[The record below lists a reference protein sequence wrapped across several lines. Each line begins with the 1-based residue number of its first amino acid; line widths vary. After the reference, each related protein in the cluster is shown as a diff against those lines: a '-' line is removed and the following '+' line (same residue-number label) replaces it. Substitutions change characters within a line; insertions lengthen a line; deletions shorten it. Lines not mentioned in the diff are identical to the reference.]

1 MASVGADDDDDD
13 DAMMASAEQSIKAPS
28 IPSVADSQDE
38 DVESC
43 ATVFCSVDNDR
54 FEDRSAVTVSIQ
66 SIPGLMRVISWL
78 LEGLD
83 LEIWNARI
91 TTDDNGF
98 VKMEFELVEK
108 TYDDKFV
115 KVSDPDEVKERLE
128 DYLNFCVRK
137 DQGEKTFGVKTRRG
151 VCVDNESS
159 NDTTIA
165 TVVVNSSPVK
175 TLLPISSAVTA
186 LKLKIDSAVLVG
198 GESDEE
204 DPEVFLDCKKWRFE
218 LVNAGS
224 GEKLSS
230 QEANALMYTLTLL
243 VQSATNVTG
252 QGKSSSAAARDIG
265 EPENLPF

>member
-1 MASVGADDDDDD
+1 MG
-13 DAMMASAEQSIKAPS
+13 
-28 IPSVADSQDE
+28 
-38 DVESC
+38 
-43 ATVFCSVDNDR
+43 
-54 FEDRSAVTVSIQ
+54 
-66 SIPGLMRVISWL
+66 
-78 LEGLD
+78 
-83 LEIWNARI
+83 
-91 TTDDNGF
+91 
-98 VKMEFELVEK
+98 
-108 TYDDKFV
+108 
-115 KVSDPDEVKERLE
+115 
-128 DYLNFCVRK
+128 
-137 DQGEKTFGVKTRRG
+137 
-151 VCVDNESS
+151 

-204 DPEVFLDCKKWRFE
+204 DPEVLDCKKWRFE

-265 EPENLPF
+265 EPEQVPPF